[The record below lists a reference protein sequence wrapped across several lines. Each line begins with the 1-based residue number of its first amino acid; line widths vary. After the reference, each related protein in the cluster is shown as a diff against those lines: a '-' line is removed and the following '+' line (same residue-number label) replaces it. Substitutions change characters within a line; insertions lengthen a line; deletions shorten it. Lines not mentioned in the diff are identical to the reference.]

1 MRETAGK
8 QAQYGAGERR
18 VKTRDRILQA
28 ARELFNEQGEA
39 HVTLAHIGEHLGISE
54 GNVWYHFRTKH
65 DLILALFA
73 EVQQRV
79 KAQQQRDLSHLRQ
92 LSDVRDMFVEEFHLM
107 WEYRFLFQDH
117 VDLIVTLPELHEQLV
132 EITMQGHAYI
142 KRVLARLCLIGL
154 LQIKNSEMDP
164 LATNIWIINRYWI
177 DYCQTRSKQRQ
188 VTEQDFQEGMQQIR
202 TLLLPYFTSG
212 LGGRTLMNGEAG

>member
-1 MRETAGK
+1 MRAMAGK
-8 QAQYGAGERR
+8 QARRGAGERR
-18 VKTRDRILQA
+18 LKTRDRILQA

-65 DLILALFA
+65 DLIIALFT
-73 EVQQRV
+73 EMQLRV
-79 KAQQQRDLSHLRQ
+79 KTNQQRDLSDLRQ
-92 LSDVRDMFVEEFHLM
+92 LSDVRDMFVESFHFM

-117 VDLIVTLPELHEQLV
+117 IDLMVTLPEVRGQLI
-132 EITMQGHAYI
+132 ELTLQGHNFVV
-142 KRVLARLCLIGL
+142 RVLQRLFEIGL
-154 LQIKNSEMDP
+154 LQVEKSQMGV

-177 DYCQTRSKQRQ
+177 DYCQTRSERQQ

-202 TLLLPYFTSG
+202 MQLLPYFTPTGRRLLEASG
-212 LGGRTLMNGEAG
+212 N